1 MFTSEDLIEIA
12 AQIDR
17 NAEEIYRRALSRAKT
32 PKLRSMLEWMVEEEA
47 RHVKWFAVLKEKIE
61 HVEGDQRIAE
71 VGREILL
78 ETIGS
83 LSFSLEDA
91 NVSEVQKEMELIKIT
106 VEFERDKAQFFEMLR
121 PFVEDSEA
129 KDHLEKIIAEERKHA
144 RQLHL
149 CAAKE
154 PHRY

>member
-12 AQIDR
+12 TQIDR

-32 PKLRSMLEWMVEEEA
+32 PKLRSMLKWMVEEEV
-47 RHVKWFAVLKEKIE
+47 RHVKWFAALKEKIE
-61 HVEGDQRIAE
+61 HVEGDQRIAD

-91 NVSEVQKEMELIKIT
+91 DVSEVQKEMELLKIT
-106 VEFERDKAQFFEMLR
+106 IEFERDKAQFFEMLR

-129 KDHLEKIIAEERKHA
+129 KDHLERIIAEERKHA

-149 CAAKE
+149 CAAEE